1 MGARE
6 GERKWGPGAGARER
20 TWGKELEC
28 ARGLRNR
35 APAASHPLPARPPLP
50 HAADAFLLFKAAQR
64 AEYLTAR
71 GAGSSFNPLTGL
83 AMEKRDFAVQGPGGM
98 TVGIGGVVS
107 GGVNGG
113 GVSLP
118 PRGGGGGGG
127 GGRR

>member
-1 MGARE
+1 MRARAAQS
-6 GERKWGPGAGARER
+6 RP
-20 TWGKELEC
+20 
-28 ARGLRNR
+28 RGFSPSTR
-35 APAASHPLPARPPLP
+35 PPPLP